1 MHRNGMDTM
10 KQPERDNRIKKYG
23 GWAQNISDTEAEKI
37 VHNYGD
43 VAYLFKRIIEDV
55 FGKKYSY
62 VVQDTE
68 WSGDS
73 FTWSIYPE
81 GNRFLDEIAITFSN
95 PTNMIAQSTFKV
107 KQSLLDCEFDD
118 LLTEIDEESSNWDYG
133 DPDVPW
139 ELNTDTSDCYGEDE
153 CYANCWVH
161 ISAYHSDSG
170 NVFQD
175 LPTVDELDDYFE
187 RIKEIIDSHKKKT
200 AKKGS

>member
-1 MHRNGMDTM
+1 MDDIM

-23 GWAQNISDTEAEKI
+23 GWTWNISDAETKKI
-37 VHNYGD
+37 VHDYGD

-68 WSGDS
+68 WHGDS
-73 FTWSIYPE
+73 FTWSIYPK
-81 GNRFLDEIAITFSN
+81 GNRFLDEIAITFGN
-95 PTNMIAQSTFKV
+95 PTNMIAQCNFEV
-107 KQSLLDCEFDD
+107 KQSLLDCEFDE
-118 LLTEIDEESSNWDYG
+118 LLTEINEESSNWDYG

-153 CYANCWVH
+153 CYAACWVH

-170 NVFQD
+170 DVFQD
-175 LPTVDELDDYFE
+175 LPTVDELDEYLE
-187 RIKEIIDSHKKKT
+187 NVNKIIDSHKKK
-200 AKKGS
+200 

>member
-1 MHRNGMDTM
+1 MDTM

-23 GWAQNISDTEAEKI
+23 GWAMNISDTEAEKI
-37 VHNYGD
+37 VHDYGD

-62 VVQDTE
+62 GVQDTE

-73 FTWSIYPE
+73 FTWSIFPE
-81 GNRFLDEIAITFSN
+81 GNRFLDEIAITFGN
-95 PTNMIAQSTFKV
+95 PTNMIAQCNFEV
-107 KQSLLDCEFDD
+107 KQSLLDCEFDE

-139 ELNTDTSDCYGEDE
+139 ELNTDTSDCYGDDE
-153 CYANCWVH
+153 CYAACWVH

-175 LPTVDELDDYFE
+175 LPTVDELDDCFE

-200 AKKGS
+200 AKKDS